1 MQFTEA
7 VAAIKR
13 IPLFAGFDASTLK
26 LLAFSSSYVT
36 LRPGEVLFR
45 QGDPS
50 DSVYLVDDGEVDVI
64 GYHDGQE
71 VIIARLG
78 RHQLLGE
85 MGVFRHGPRT
95 ATLRAAAESKLLRF
109 EADIFLQLV
118 TGNADAALAVMRNLC
133 DKLALSTEALEK
145 LNRGGPASAPVIEG

>member
-1 MQFTEA
+1 MQYTEA

-26 LLAFSSSYVT
+26 LLAFSSSYLT

-50 DSVYLVDDGEVDVI
+50 DSVYLVDDGEVEVV
-64 GYHDGQE
+64 GYHEGHE

-85 MGVFRHGPRT
+85 MGVFRSGPRT
-95 ATLRAAAESKLLRF
+95 ATLRAARETKLLRF

-118 TGNADAALAVMRNLC
+118 TGNADAALAVMRNLS
-133 DKLALSTEALEK
+133 DKLAMSTEALEK
-145 LNRGGPASAPVIEG
+145 LNHGEPDSTVFIEE